1 MDTYMDLYIKYLQE
15 KRKMSDNTLSAY
27 QRDVREFHRHLG
39 ERGITDVEDITN
51 SDVVSYI
58 MKLKNKG
65 RTGSTINRK
74 MASLRSY
81 TSFLH
86 NEGIISVNPSQD
98 IKPPKVDRK
107 EVEYFTI
114 EEVERI
120 LNAPDDSVKG
130 LRDKAILEMIYGT
143 GIRVTEITELRMNS
157 VNFRIGFITCSGE
170 FGRARIIPLGRPCRM
185 ALENYVD
192 NSREVLLKGKL
203 ESDNA
208 DGEVFEEEIYNGE
221 ESDNRTF
228 QKLEVGGSAPG
239 KEEDSSY
246 VFVNYHGEKLT
257 RQGLWKIVRTYAK
270 KAGINKNLTP
280 QILRNSFAV
289 HMVQNG
295 ADLKSIQELMGYE
308 DFTTAQ
314 AYVSVTKNRIKE
326 VYDRTHPR
334 A

>member
-1 MDTYMDLYIKYLQE
+1 MDTYIDLYIKHLRE
-15 KRKMSDNTLSAY
+15 KRRMSDNTLSAY
-27 QRDVREFHRHLG
+27 QRDVREFHRHLA
-39 ERGITDVEDITN
+39 EKGIADVQDITN

-74 MASLRSY
+74 MASIRSY

-86 NEGIISVNPSQD
+86 NEGIIEINPSQD
-98 IKPPKVDRK
+98 IRPPKIDKK
-107 EVEYFTI
+107 EIEYFTI

-143 GIRVTEITELRMNS
+143 GIRVTEITELRMDS
-157 VNFRIGFITCSGE
+157 VNFRIGFITCSGQ
-170 FGRARIIPLGRPCRM
+170 FGRARIIPLGRPCRV

-192 NSREVLLKGKL
+192 NSRAMLLNGKSAGND
-203 ESDNA
+203 ESGWNSENESEERISQRDS
-208 DGEVFEEEIYNGE
+208 DG
-221 ESDNRTF
+221 
-228 QKLEVGGSAPG
+228 APD
-239 KEEDSSY
+239 EDKDSGY

-257 RQGLWKIVRTYAK
+257 RQGLWKIVRMYAE
-270 KAGINKNLTP
+270 KAGIEKNLTP

-308 DFTTAQ
+308 DIATAQ
-314 AYVSVTKNRIKE
+314 AYLSVTKNRIKE